1 MTFKKIQ
8 IIGNAASGKT
18 WLSRHLAEKHA
29 LPLIHIDSIQ
39 FLPGLQLRPFQE
51 TEDILREKMSQD
63 SWIVDGMGPLGSL
76 QERFF
81 AADRI
86 VFVDLPISQIYRWA
100 LKRQFENLFW
110 QRSELPKDCS
120 ELSWGHS
127 KKLFSTIHKIHH
139 QMRPELLKMLT
150 DPFLAQKV
158 IMVPSTD
165 SLKKLA
171 LMGLR

>member
-8 IIGNAASGKT
+8 VVGNAATGKT
-18 WLSRHLAEKHA
+18 WLSRNLAEKHS
-29 LPLIHIDSIQ
+29 LPVIHIDSIQ
-39 FLPGLQLRPFQE
+39 FQPGLRLRPFQE
-51 TEDILREKMSQD
+51 TEKILNEKMSEGR
-63 SWIVDGMGPLGSL
+63 WIIDGMGPLGTL

-86 VFVDLPISQIYRWA
+86 VFIDLPLSQIYGWA
-100 LKRQFENLFW
+100 VKRQFENLFR
-110 QRSELPKDCS
+110 QRSELPEDCS
-120 ELSWGHS
+120 EVNWAHA

-171 LMGLR
+171 LMGLG